1 VSRRLRLVGCL
12 VGLLLLLVGVQ
23 GAGGAPTELF
33 FSEYIEGS
41 SNNKALEIYNGTGA
55 TVDLTAGA
63 YNVQMYFNGNPSAG
77 LTINLTGAVADG
89 DVYVLAHESA
99 NPAILAEADQTGA
112 GGWFNGDD
120 AVVLRRG
127 STIVDVIGQ
136 IGVDPGTEWGSGLA
150 STADNTLRRKPTI
163 EAGDADGGDPF
174 DPADQWDGY
183 PTDDSSDLGRHTIS
197 GGGDAAPRVEST
209 SPANGGLDVP
219 PDATI
224 TITFSED
231 VSTSAGWYAI
241 SCEISGAH
249 TATEAGGARVY
260 TLDPETDFSPGER
273 CTVTIEA
280 DLVSD
285 VDVDDPPDTMAA
297 DHSFSFTTLGPSVRI
312 REIQDAAHISPLAT
326 SRVSRVPGIV
336 TVKRPSSF
344 YFQDPQPDG
353 DVATSEGLLVFGSAA
368 AAQVEV
374 GDSVLVT
381 GTVTE
386 FRPGGVMTANLTTT
400 ELTSP
405 SVEVVSRGNPLPAP
419 TTIGR
424 GGRVPPTTVIE
435 DDASG
440 SVEDSGVFDPDS
452 DGIDFYESLEGM
464 LVQVNDPVAVGPT
477 NDFGEIPVLAD
488 NGADA
493 GLRTSRGGIIV
504 RPDDFNPERIILD
517 DEVLAT
523 PDVNVRDRFTSAAI
537 GVIDYSFGNFKLF
550 VTNEL
555 ARVDGG
561 LRKETTGAPVRL
573 QLSVATFNV
582 ENLDPTD
589 GPAKFAALAA
599 VIVNNLRSPDLL
611 ALEEVQDNNGPL
623 NDEEV
628 DASQTYGLLI
638 EAIATAGGPAYDFR
652 QINPEDDRDGGEPG
666 GNIRVGFLFRTDR
679 GLTFVDRPGA
689 TATTPN
695 AVVGSGSST
704 RLEYS
709 PGRIDPLNPAFNGD
723 NPEFPTFAPS
733 RKPLAGEFRFRGER
747 LFVIANHFNSKSG
760 DDPLFGRFQ
769 PPRRVTELQRHGQA
783 AVVNGFVRN
792 IVHANPLARVIVLG
806 DLNDF
811 DFSETLAIVR
821 GRELFNLM
829 SLLPARDRYTYVFDG
844 NSQALDHILI
854 SWPLL
859 LALPVYDVVHV
870 NAEFADQTSDHD
882 PQVGK
887 FLLP

>member
-1 VSRRLRLVGCL
+1 VSRVRVVGCL
-12 VGLLLLLVGVQ
+12 VLLLLVVGVQ

-41 SNNKALEIYNGTGA
+41 SNNKALEVYNGTGA
-55 TVDLTAGA
+55 PVNLAA
-63 YNVQMYFNGNPSAG
+63 QNYNVQMYFNGSSTAG
-77 LTINLTGAVADG
+77 LTINLTGTVGND
-89 DVYVLAHESA
+89 DVHVLAHEMA
-99 NPAILAEADQTGA
+99 NPAILAQADQTGG

-136 IGVDPGTEWGSGLA
+136 IGVDPGTEWGSGLQ
-150 STADNTLRRKPTI
+150 STADNTLRRKTTI
-163 EAGDADGGDPF
+163 EVGDADGNDPF
-174 DPADQWDGY
+174 DPAAEWDGF
-183 PTDDSSDLGRHTIS
+183 PTDDSSDLGSHTLS
-197 GGGDAAPRVEST
+197 GGGDAAPRVAT
-209 SPANGGLDVP
+209 TTPANGAVDVAT
-219 PDATI
+219 DASI
-224 TITFSED
+224 TVTFSED
-231 VSTSAGWYAI
+231 VSAGAGWYAI
-241 SCEISGAH
+241 ACESSGTH
-249 TATEAGGARVY
+249 SATEAGGPRTFV
-260 TLDPETDFSPGER
+260 LDPEADFSPGER

-285 VDVDDPPDTMAA
+285 TDVDDPPDTMAA

-312 REIQDAAHISPLAT
+312 REIQGAAHISPLAT
-326 SRVSRVPGIV
+326 RPVTRVHGIV

-344 YFQDPQPDG
+344 YFQDPEPDG

-374 GDSVLVT
+374 GDEVLVS

-386 FRPGGVMTANLTTT
+386 FRPGGVATANLTTT

-419 TTIGR
+419 TVIGR

-488 NGADA
+488 NGAGA
-493 GLRTSRGGIIV
+493 GVRTSRGGIIV
-504 RPDDFNPERIILD
+504 RPHDFNPERIILD
-517 DEVLAT
+517 DEVVDT
-523 PDVNVRDRFTSAAI
+523 PDVNVRDRFTSAAV

-555 ARVDGG
+555 GRVDGG
-561 LRKETTGAPVRL
+561 LRREATGTPSRL

-589 GPAKFAALAA
+589 PPEHFAALAA
-599 VIVNNLRSPDLL
+599 IIVGNLRSPDLL
-611 ALEEVQDNNGPL
+611 ALEEIQDNNGLL

-628 DASQTYGLLI
+628 DASQTYAMLI
-638 EAIATAGGPAYDFR
+638 QAIAAAGGPAYDYR
-652 QINPEDDRDGGEPG
+652 QIDPEDDKDGGQPG
-666 GNIRVGFLFRTDR
+666 GNIRVAFLFRTDR
-679 GLTFVDRPGA
+679 GLSFVDRPGA

-695 AVVGSGSST
+695 SVVGSGAAT

-709 PGRIDPLNPAFNGD
+709 PGRIDPLNPAFNGN
-723 NPEFPTFAPS
+723 NPEFPTFEPS
-733 RKPLAGEFRFRGER
+733 RKPLAGEFLFRGNR
-747 LFVIANHFNSKSG
+747 LFVIANHFSSKTA
-760 DDPLFGRFQ
+760 DNPLFGRFQ
-769 PPRRVTELQRHGQA
+769 PPVRITELQRHAQA
-783 AVVNGFVRN
+783 AVVNGFVRS
-792 IVHANPLARVIVLG
+792 IVRANPLAKVVVLG

-821 GRELFNLM
+821 GHELFNLM
-829 SLLPARDRYTYVFDG
+829 SLLPARDRYTYVFEG

-859 LALPVYDVVHV
+859 LALPLYDVVHV
-870 NAEFADQTSDHD
+870 NAEFFDQASDHD
-882 PQVGK
+882 PQVVK
-887 FLLP
+887 LLLP